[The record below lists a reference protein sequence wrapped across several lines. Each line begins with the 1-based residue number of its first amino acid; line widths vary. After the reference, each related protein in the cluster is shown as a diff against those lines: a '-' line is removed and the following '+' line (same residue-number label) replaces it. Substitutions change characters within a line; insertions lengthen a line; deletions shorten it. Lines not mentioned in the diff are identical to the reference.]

1 MDELKEVIV
10 SAALIDDIYKRGSV
24 TTPPHVSCSGWFLI
38 LKSDCGKSALAA
50 YQGDT
55 LTLVSGKSLKVQNIA
70 PKDAGQTCM
79 LWALDE
85 YDLVVGVGGAGTGK
99 TTVAIAWAVNQM
111 MKHNKRVILCK
122 PTHFVG
128 GKSNAIAAIPGTHRE
143 KMEGYIDSYLGAFR
157 KVMGDNYSEYLRT
170 LEEAGKVLFQPL
182 ELLRGL
188 DFENAVVII
197 DEAQNTTPHDLM
209 TAISRVGQASTCIVL
224 GDPRQVDID
233 LHPSETG
240 LAVLLNSEAMR
251 YTEIACA
258 VRLNGQYRGPL
269 ATLAAEVLEEFYAE
283 MDEEEE
289 GGGAL

>member
-1 MDELKEVIV
+1 MDQIKEVIV
-10 SAALIDDIYKRGSV
+10 SSALIDELYKRGSV
-24 TTPPHVSCSGWFLI
+24 STPSHVQCMGWFLI

-55 LTLVSGKSLKVQNIA
+55 LVLVSGKALKTQNIS
-70 PKDAGQTCM
+70 PKDAGQTCLM
-79 LWALDE
+79 WALDE
-85 YDLVVGVGGAGTGK
+85 YDMVIAVGGAGTGK
-99 TTVAIAWAVNQM
+99 TTVALAWAVNQM
-111 MKHNKRVILCK
+111 MKHNKRIILCK

-143 KMEGYIDSYLGAFR
+143 KLEGYIDSYLGALR
-157 KVMGDNYSEYLRT
+157 KIMGDNYLEYLRT
-170 LEEAGKVLFQPL
+170 LEESGKVIFQPL

-188 DFENAVVII
+188 DFENSVVII

-209 TAISRVGQASTCIVL
+209 SAISRVGQASTCIVL

-240 LAVLLNSEAMR
+240 LAVLLNSEAMK

-269 ATLAAEVLEEFYAE
+269 ATLASEVLEEFYAE
-283 MDEEEE
+283 EEYYENSEE
-289 GGGAL
+289 V